1 MLFTIIILLIVAL
14 VLVCFIVEA
23 IRQHKNKIESER
35 RAELS
40 KQKSIINNTEDALL
54 AAEQIPISQRLIFI
68 LQRRVLLAI
77 KAAKRMG
84 DNKTGSNDRI
94 KSAEETLKGINVS
107 KTPPPD
113 DSYKSP
119 EGEKQIIQFIR
130 VIKNLRALLHSEFK
144 KKRIVSRIF
153 LTEDNLLGRLQ
164 LQTKIDSL
172 MSRTNVAIKNNQLG
186 DARQFL
192 EKAIYMLSAQP
203 NPDEF
208 IIARKALLEKRLLDI
223 QDTFRK
229 ANSQVLAKKEELEKN
244 ELDDLFSQKK
254 NKWWVSD
261 NNAPDC
267 P

>member
-94 KSAEETLKGINVS
+94 KSAEE
-107 KTPPPD
+107 P
-113 DSYKSP
+113 
-119 EGEKQIIQFIR
+119 R
-130 VIKNLRALLHSEFK
+130 LRL
-144 KKRIVSRIF
+144 
-153 LTEDNLLGRLQ
+153 
-164 LQTKIDSL
+164 SL
-172 MSRTNVAIKNNQLG
+172 S
-186 DARQFL
+186 
-192 EKAIYMLSAQP
+192 
-203 NPDEF
+203 
-208 IIARKALLEKRLLDI
+208 
-223 QDTFRK
+223 
-229 ANSQVLAKKEELEKN
+229 
-244 ELDDLFSQKK
+244 
-254 NKWWVSD
+254 
-261 NNAPDC
+261 NAA
-267 P
+267 